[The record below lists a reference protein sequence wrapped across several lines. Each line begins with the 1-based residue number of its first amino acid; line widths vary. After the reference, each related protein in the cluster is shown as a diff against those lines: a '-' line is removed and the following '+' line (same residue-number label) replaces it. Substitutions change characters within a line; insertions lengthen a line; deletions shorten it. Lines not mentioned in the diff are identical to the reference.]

1 MPTFPVRSLGSTGI
15 VPDVS
20 PADLESPSA
29 FTGGVN
35 VRFKNGRATRAPVF
49 RKVTELDHEPGHIL
63 AVPPSSSSYEEV
75 ITVAEDFATMTR
87 LNGAVLED
95 LTPPGHVGIAGTQ
108 SITSGFL
115 GGVVYLNRE
124 THVPLAKRQ
133 SDTTFINLPN
143 WPATDYCRVL
153 RPYKDQL
160 IALGVTK
167 AGTFYPTMVRWS
179 DFGFYGDV
187 PASWDP
193 GDPAF
198 SAGEN
203 IVNGME
209 QAIVDGYTLRDS
221 FILYCT
227 TSVWEMQFVGGN
239 DIFQF
244 RRLFDDQGV
253 IAPNCVVR
261 VGGLHYVFDRSDI
274 YVHDGVSPRSICDDR
289 TKKFIFDAIDFSQA
303 NRCFVQHDPKLTE
316 VRFYYCS
323 DDQFTG
329 FKNPTSGCNRA
340 AVFNYSND
348 TWTFYDVPNVVGAT
362 MAALLSGPTWE
373 DGAPDDSPPW
383 VDAAGSWTSS
393 GGDEDRH
400 ILVAGRS
407 DVSQGLTAPRVYG
420 QDLLRGGRLPLP
432 IEPETLKPAILERV
446 GMDLDAYGKR
456 ITQHCNIQA
465 VWPQIGM
472 DFWEDCTWEFGG
484 NNFVSEQPEWSL
496 PVTFDPSTETKIDVN
511 ESGKYLGYRFTCAG
525 AGDFDLSSF
534 DIQLLIRG
542 RR

>member
-1 MPTFPVRSLGSTGI
+1 MPTFPVRRLGSTGI

-35 VRFKNGRATRAPVF
+35 VRFKNGRATRAPVY
-49 RKVTELDHEPGHIL
+49 RTVATLDHEPGHLL
-63 AVPPSSSSYEEV
+63 AIPPSSSSYEEV
-75 ITVAEDFATMTR
+75 ISVAEDFATMVR

-95 LTPPGHVGIAGTQ
+95 LTPPGHAGAVGTQ

-133 SDTTFINLPN
+133 GDATFLELAN
-143 WPATDYCRVL
+143 WPVTDTCRVL

-167 AGTFYPTMVRWS
+167 SGTFYPTMVRWS

-193 GDPAF
+193 GDPTK

-203 IVNGME
+203 IINGME
-209 QAIVDGYTLRDS
+209 QAIVDGFTLRDS

-244 RRLFDDQGV
+244 RRIFDDQGV

-289 TKKFIFDAIDFSQA
+289 TKKFIFDALDFSQA
-303 NRCFVQHDPKLTE
+303 HRCFVQHDPKLTE

-323 DDQFTG
+323 DDLFTG
-329 FKNPTSGCNRA
+329 FKNPTTGCNRA
-340 AVFNYSND
+340 AVYNYSND
-348 TWTFYDVPNVVGAT
+348 TWTFYDAPNVVGST

-373 DGAPDDSPPW
+373 DGAPDDSLPW
-383 VDAAGSWTSS
+383 EDLAGTWTTS
-393 GGDEDRH
+393 GGDEARH
-400 ILVAGRS
+400 VLVAGRS
-407 DVSQGLTAPRVYG
+407 DTSQGLTEPRIYG
-420 QDLLRGGRLPLP
+420 QDLIRGGRLPLP
-432 IEPETLKPAILERV
+432 IEPETLKPAILERI

-465 VWPQIGM
+465 IWPQLGM
-472 DFWEDCTWEFGG
+472 DFWEDCSWEFGG
-484 NNFVSEQPEWSL
+484 NNFVTEQPVWSL

-525 AGDFDLSSF
+525 SGDFDFSSF